1 MRMEIELLFYL
12 YLASFNEKLEWFI
25 NIYKLNI
32 DDIFVFVWFI
42 SQKISSLNLLT
53 SYKHDKNQ
61 D

>member
-1 MRMEIELLFYL
+1 MEIELLFYL

-42 SQKISSLNLLT
+42 SQKISSLNLLI

>member
-1 MRMEIELLFYL
+1 MEIELLFYL

-42 SQKISSLNLLT
+42 SQKISSLNLST